1 MKNLLVCALEPSAN
15 LHLKEV
21 LKA

>member
-21 LKA
+21 L

>member
-21 LKA
+21 LK